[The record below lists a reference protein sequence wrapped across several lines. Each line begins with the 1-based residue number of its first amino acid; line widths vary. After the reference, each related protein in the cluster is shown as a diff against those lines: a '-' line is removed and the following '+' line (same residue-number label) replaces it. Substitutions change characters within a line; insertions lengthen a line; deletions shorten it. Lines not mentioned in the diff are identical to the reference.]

1 MNEIIHKIEKFLKK
15 ILTQVGI
22 PRILCILAIHTKMK
36 DKMFIVVSPL
46 NPDPM
51 YKQVADHIKDA
62 IASGILKPEEKLP
75 SIREM
80 TRELGIS
87 GITIKR
93 AYTDLEHKGYIF
105 TRSGLGS
112 FVADVNKEKIK
123 KEKMAEIRQK
133 LIKIIKSGE
142 KFGISSDDI
151 IEAIRKK
158 GVEK

>member
-1 MNEIIHKIEKFLKK
+1 M
-15 ILTQVGI
+15 
-22 PRILCILAIHTKMK
+22 PRILCISDILTEMK

-51 YKQVADHIKDA
+51 YKQVTDQIKDA
-62 IASGILKPEEKLP
+62 IAGGALKPEEKLP

-87 GITIKR
+87 EITIKR
-93 AYTDLEHKGYIF
+93 AYADLEHEGYIF

-112 FVADVNKEKIK
+112 YVADVS
-123 KEKMAEIRQK
+123 KEKMKNEKLAEIRQE
-133 LIKIIKSGE
+133 LIKILKSGE
-142 KFGISSDDI
+142 RFDISAEDI
-151 IEAIRKK
+151 IQAIQEK